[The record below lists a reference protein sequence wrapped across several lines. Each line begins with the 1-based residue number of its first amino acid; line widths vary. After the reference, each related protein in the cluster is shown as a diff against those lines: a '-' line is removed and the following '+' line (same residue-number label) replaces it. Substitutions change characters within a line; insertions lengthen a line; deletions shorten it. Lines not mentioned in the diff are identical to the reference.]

1 MKALGEFYKLAS
13 SPKMCE
19 KCQNLKKMILVYP
32 SLTIYTAM
40 VQDTLKLVLKT
51 APFNVME
58 TGEKKFEY
66 RDNSDYW
73 KKRIFNKDGTV
84 KDFKY
89 VEFSL
94 GYQKNRRQFMAEFKG
109 VEVIDSVNET
119 YSNGFKVDYP
129 YKKEG
134 YLKIGLGE
142 VLKQEEV
149 KEEEFKCGEELRKH
163 LVKQVFTPE
172 VVETLQR
179 EVIDIRTIIDPN
191 KLR

>member
-1 MKALGEFYKLAS
+1 
-13 SPKMCE
+13 
-19 KCQNLKKMILVYP
+19 
-32 SLTIYTAM
+32 M

-58 TGEKKFEY
+58 TGEKKFEF

-73 KKRIFNKDGTV
+73 RKRIFNKDGTV

-94 GYQKNRRQFMAEFKG
+94 GYQKNRRQFVAEFKG

-129 YKKEG
+129 NKKDG
-134 YLKIGLGE
+134 YLKISLGE
-142 VLKQEEV
+142 VLK
-149 KEEEFKCGEELRKH
+149 
-163 LVKQVFTPE
+163 
-172 VVETLQR
+172 
-179 EVIDIRTIIDPN
+179 
-191 KLR
+191 

>member
-1 MKALGEFYKLAS
+1 
-13 SPKMCE
+13 
-19 KCQNLKKMILVYP
+19 
-32 SLTIYTAM
+32 
-40 VQDTLKLVLKT
+40 
-51 APFNVME
+51 
-58 TGEKKFEY
+58 
-66 RDNSDYW
+66 
-73 KKRIFNKDGTV
+73 V

-94 GYQKNRRQFMAEFKG
+94 GYQKNRRQFTAEFKG

-129 YKKEG
+129 HKKEG
-134 YLKIGLGE
+134 YLKIALGK
-142 VLKQEEV
+142 VLKEEEA